1 MTTTQP
7 SAESF
12 LNLIHRSRR
21 GRLKVYLGYGPGVGK
36 TYQMLLEGHRLK
48 AQGVDVVV
56 GIVET
61 HGRVDTASLCLGLPE
76 VPPRTIDYR
85 GVVLRELDLEAVL
98 ERKPEVVLIDELAHT
113 NVPGSP
119 NTKRYQDVLEVLAAG
134 IHVVTTLNVQHLES
148 LYDTVERL
156 IGVRVKERLPD
167 WVLAD
172 ADQLV
177 NVDLSPEDL
186 RRRLEEGRVYS
197 TERVPAALDN
207 FFRKSN
213 LEQLRELTLREI
225 ASIIEHRARR
235 TPGEEGLQA
244 PDQIVVCLSSR
255 SPDSPALLRYASR
268 LAGKLNRSW
277 YALYVQTSSED
288 PARLDAATRR
298 RLSDTLSL
306 AHQLG
311 AMVFTF
317 KGEDI
322 ADTILRFAHE
332 YRVGHVVVG
341 RPGELPRWQ
350 RLLGRR
356 TPVERLIAGGDH
368 LAIVVVDETGVSETG
383 TAAAAVPGEAGA
395 AGAAGRPTL
404 VKTGAALAPAA
415 AEEPGEAAGPAA
427 RRGVVAGWSVLGS
440 TASGRVRISDLLA
453 PGAIAFFEEPIAKRE
468 LLRLLVDLL
477 GGRQERMAS
486 EDILRLLERRE
497 QEASTFLSEGIALPH
512 VRIPDLAL
520 PRLALGLLR
529 SGLSDAGSGS
539 IEQAFLF
546 LCPDRRPEGCLQ
558 LLATAARMFRQ
569 ADLRAELRR
578 ATTSQQVLAAIRA
591 WEDAQ
596 ETRME

>member
-7 SAESF
+7 AADSF
-12 LNLIHRSRR
+12 LNLIQRSRR

-48 AQGVDVVV
+48 AQGVDVVA

-61 HGRVDTASLCLGLPE
+61 HGRADTESLCLGLPE
-76 VPPRTIDYR
+76 IPPRTVDYR

-98 ERKPEVVLIDELAHT
+98 KRKPEVVLIDELAHT

-119 NTKRYQDVLEVLAAG
+119 NAKRYQDVLEVLAAG

-177 NVDLSPEDL
+177 NVDLAPEDL
-186 RRRLEEGRVYS
+186 RRRLEEGRVYT

-225 ASIIEHRARR
+225 ASIIERRARR
-235 TPGEEGLQA
+235 TPGEEGVQA

-255 SPDSPALLRYASR
+255 SPDAPALLRYASR
-268 LAGKLNRSW
+268 LAGKLNRNW

-288 PARLDAATRR
+288 PARLDAATRQ
-298 RLSDTLSL
+298 RLSETLAL

-322 ADTILRFAHE
+322 ADTILRFARE

-356 TPVERLIAGGDH
+356 TPIETLIAGGDH
-368 LAIVVVDETGVSETG
+368 LAIVVVDETGVSEAG
-383 TAAAAVPGEAGA
+383 VSEAGA
-395 AGAAGRPTL
+395 ASGPAP
-404 VKTGAALAPAA
+404 APAA
-415 AEEPGEAAGPAA
+415 GARKPAA
-427 RRGVVAGWSVLGS
+427 EPAPPRAVGGWSVLGS
-440 TASGRVRISDLLA
+440 TTSGRVRVSDLLK
-453 PGAIAFFEEPIAKRE
+453 PDAIAFFDQPVAKRD

-477 GGRQERMAS
+477 GGRQEHMAS
-486 EDILRLLERRE
+486 EDVVRLLERRE

-512 VRIPDLAL
+512 VRIPDLAM
-520 PRLALGLLR
+520 PRMALGLLHA
-529 SGLSDAGSGS
+529 GLSDAGAGK
-539 IEQAFLF
+539 IEQVFLI

-558 LLATAARMFRQ
+558 LLAVAARMYRQ

-578 ATTSQQVLAAIRA
+578 AVTAAQVLAAIRA

>member
-12 LNLIHRSRR
+12 LKLIHRSRR

-48 AQGVDVVV
+48 AQGVDVVA
-56 GIVET
+56 GLVET
-61 HGRVDTASLCLGLPE
+61 HGRADTESLCLGLPE
-76 VPPRTIDYR
+76 IPPRTVDYR
-85 GVVLRELDLEAVL
+85 GVVLRELDLEAL
-98 ERKPEVVLIDELAHT
+98 LQRKPEVALIDELAHT

-119 NTKRYQDVLEVLAAG
+119 NAKRYQDVLEVLAAG

-167 WVLAD
+167 WVVAD

-186 RRRLEEGRVYS
+186 RRRIEEGRVYA

-225 ASIIEHRARR
+225 ASLIERRARR

-255 SPDSPALLRYASR
+255 SPDAPALLRYASR

-288 PARLDAATRR
+288 PARLDAATRG
-298 RLSDTLSL
+298 RLSETLAL

-322 ADTILRFAHE
+322 ADTILRFARE

-368 LAIVVVDETGVSETG
+368 LAVVVVDETGVSETG
-383 TAAAAVPGEAGA
+383 ITAAARPAPGDVAALPAPLETGAPPPAAAGSGDAGA
-395 AGAAGRPTL
+395 APERP
-404 VKTGAALAPAA
+404 
-415 AEEPGEAAGPAA
+415 
-427 RRGVVAGWSVLGS
+427 GV
-440 TASGRVRISDLLA
+440 ASGWPSSGAGASGKMRVSDLLA
-453 PGAIAFFEEPIAKRE
+453 AGAIAFVDQPIAKRE
-468 LLRLLVDLL
+468 LLRL
-477 GGRQERMAS
+477 
-486 EDILRLLERRE
+486 
-497 QEASTFLSEGIALPH
+497 
-512 VRIPDLAL
+512 
-520 PRLALGLLR
+520 
-529 SGLSDAGSGS
+529 
-539 IEQAFLF
+539 
-546 LCPDRRPEGCLQ
+546 
-558 LLATAARMFRQ
+558 
-569 ADLRAELRR
+569 
-578 ATTSQQVLAAIRA
+578 
-591 WEDAQ
+591 
-596 ETRME
+596 